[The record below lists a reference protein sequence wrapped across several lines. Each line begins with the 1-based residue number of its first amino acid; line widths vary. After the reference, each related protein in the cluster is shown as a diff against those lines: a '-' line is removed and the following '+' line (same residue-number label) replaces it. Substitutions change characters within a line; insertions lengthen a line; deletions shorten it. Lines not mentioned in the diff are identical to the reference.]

1 MTTSAGDPAGV
12 REQLADALARITSLE
27 TSLTELQQ
35 VITDTVDTL
44 TTNGTTAPVG
54 GAAPKAETA
63 LDLGR
68 LDAWV
73 TDWLLPTFPRRLG
86 GPGGRWCAQ
95 WWRHPEAV
103 IRLEALRTAFVE
115 LSRAGGTGVGGWLRE
130 HLDVQLAV
138 LLSDAG
144 PFAACSAKDGRHDPE
159 DPLPVDPIPDQLRGG
174 RLALVQDGPAAPVAG
189 EA

>member
-1 MTTSAGDPAGV
+1 MTSPDGDPAGV
-12 REQLADALARITSLE
+12 GEQLADALARITSLE

-44 TTNGTTAPVG
+44 TASGQPTAPDG

-86 GPGGRWCAQ
+86 GTGGRWCAQ

-159 DPLPVDPIPDQLRGG
+159 DPLPADPIPDQLRGG
-174 RLALVQDGPAAPVAG
+174 RLTLVQDDPPAAA